1 MRSDLVESMNGVAW
15 ALGDDFRELRFEC
28 AQVAPKPP
36 QPHATSLTHPPQ
48 PAAEPPSLRDPHP
61 NPLNPTLTPP

>member
-36 QPHATSLTHPPQ
+36 QPHATSLTHPAQ
-48 PAAEPPSLRDPHP
+48 PAAEPP
-61 NPLNPTLTPP
+61 